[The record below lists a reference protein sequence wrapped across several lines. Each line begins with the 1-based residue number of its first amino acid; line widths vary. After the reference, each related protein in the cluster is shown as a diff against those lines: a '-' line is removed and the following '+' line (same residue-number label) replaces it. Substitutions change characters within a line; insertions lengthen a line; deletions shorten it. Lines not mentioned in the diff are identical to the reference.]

1 MHSLILDRRGLS
13 LEYENRSMIIREP
26 NQPPRSI
33 PLSHIRKVVCLHGT
47 QVSTS
52 LLGQLW
58 EQGCDFI
65 VINNRYS
72 DRSMGLYPHQQRQV
86 ERRCLQYQWQQ
97 DPQRTLP
104 LAIQLCQH
112 RIRNFLRLLPASGH
126 EHLHQCMQQF
136 QQTMGLCQSADELR
150 GVEGAAQRMIF
161 DYWRQQLPT
170 RLGFFARKRRPPPD
184 PVNALLSL
192 TYSLVMQEAIRQCI
206 SMALDSQLGF
216 YHRTAY
222 GRHSLACD
230 IMEPVRPAVEQWV
243 MLAFINGV
251 FDNRH
256 FTRPKQPEDAC
267 LLGKQGRTLY
277 WQAIDPCLTEW
288 QRQLQVSARWIAHT
302 LDRATRTNQH
312 PPSS

>member
-58 EQGCDFI
+58 QQGTDF
-65 VINNRYS
+65 VVLNSRYS
-72 DRSMGLYPHQQRQV
+72 ERCIGLYPRQQQQV
-86 ERRCLQYQWQQ
+86 DRRCLQYQWQQ
-97 DPQRTLP
+97 DPAYCLP
-104 LAIQLCQH
+104 LAIHLCQH
-112 RIRNFLRLLPASGH
+112 RIRNFQRLLPESGY
-126 EHLHQCMQQF
+126 EYLHHCMEQF
-136 QQTMGLCQSADELR
+136 HTTMGLCQNADELR

-170 RLGFFARKRRPPPD
+170 SLGFVSRQRRPPTD

-192 TYSLVMQEAIRQCI
+192 TYTLVMQEAIRQCTN
-206 SMALDSQLGF
+206 MALDSQLGF
-216 YHRTAY
+216 YHRTAF

-243 MLAFINGV
+243 MWTFINGV

-256 FTRPKQPEDAC
+256 FTRPKQPGEAC

-277 WQAIDPCLTEW
+277 WQSIDPCLTEW
-288 QRQLQVSARWIAHT
+288 QRQLQASARWIARN
-302 LDRATRTNQH
+302 LDRALRAKPHENQ
-312 PPSS
+312 